1 MRVLKIQKLQPFN
14 KMTLIAKFK
23 DLKLSSY
30 SRSLYITWYSEQC
43 GITALIKTIY
53 DNIVRYLDS
62 FLYGMCK
69 DIYFLTLTSILQ
81 AELQLTIK
89 TFF

>member
-1 MRVLKIQKLQPFN
+1 MRVLKIRKLQPFN

-62 FLYGMCK
+62 FFVWDVQGHIFSYFDLY
-69 DIYFLTLTSILQ
+69 TSG
-81 AELQLTIK
+81 
-89 TFF
+89 